1 MRKIHLKYCREVI
14 FVVVAMLCSI
24 GSIYAQVE
32 QTVSGVVKDVAG
44 EPLIGVSVL
53 EVGTSNGAIT
63 DLDGKY
69 TLTLT
74 KSKSVLAFSYI
85 GYVQQNIHVDGR
97 KNITVVMK
105 DDAIGLQEV
114 IVTGYGKTVTKDK
127 LTAAISKVSS
137 EVLEKGV
144 RSNPLTALAGTVTG
158 VRVTQTS
165 GQPGAGPSIQVRAG
179 ASLNGSGSPLYIID
193 GVQKDDMNDI
203 NSNDIESIEVL
214 KDAAATALYGARAN
228 NGVVLVTTKSGHVG
242 KTTVTLNVNIG
253 KGFARDNYDF
263 MNARDYLYWER
274 MAAKRS
280 GDDHESCERM
290 GYRK

>member
-85 GYVQQNIHVDGR
+85 GYVQH
-97 KNITVVMK
+97 
-105 DDAIGLQEV
+105 A
-114 IVTGYGKTVTKDK
+114 
-127 LTAAISKVSS
+127 SS
-137 EVLEKGV
+137 
-144 RSNPLTALAGTVTG
+144 R
-158 VRVTQTS
+158 
-165 GQPGAGPSIQVRAG
+165 
-179 ASLNGSGSPLYIID
+179 
-193 GVQKDDMNDI
+193 
-203 NSNDIESIEVL
+203 
-214 KDAAATALYGARAN
+214 
-228 NGVVLVTTKSGHVG
+228 
-242 KTTVTLNVNIG
+242 
-253 KGFARDNYDF
+253 
-263 MNARDYLYWER
+263 
-274 MAAKRS
+274 
-280 GDDHESCERM
+280 
-290 GYRK
+290 